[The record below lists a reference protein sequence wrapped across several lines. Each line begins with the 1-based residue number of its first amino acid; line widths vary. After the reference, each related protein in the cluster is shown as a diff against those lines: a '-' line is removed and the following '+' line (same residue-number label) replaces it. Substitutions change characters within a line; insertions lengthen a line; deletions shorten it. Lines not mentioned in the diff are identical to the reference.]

1 MILQIGLTQSG
12 TIASNEAKLERIYS
26 KVLAFEFSNIDSCIY
41 YSELFGKEF
50 TSVISNN
57 TNSLKHP
64 FSLLLKKAYCK
75 IQSSIDSKF
84 RIYSWDT
91 HLGGTMH
98 FYKSVYQWQSNGKVY
113 VSVSTNNEGDAGNYC
128 SKIYSVKIKERLYY
142 LAITNAVFSSKD
154 AMQSISTY
162 SIEANKLQDTAKV
175 FKTSKQYLNSIDVS
189 FDFFSVLDRPE
200 RPVELI
206 RFDEKRKVVLIPVVD
221 ENGKV
226 LKKHL
231 VYALKE
237 AYFQY
242 VGIEADK

>member
-1 MILQIGLTQSG
+1 MILQIGLTQSR
-12 TIASNEAKLERIYS
+12 TIASNESRLERLYS
-26 KVLAFEFSNIDSCIY
+26 KLLAFEISNIDSCIY

-50 TSVISNN
+50 TSVISSNS
-57 TNSLKHP
+57 NSLKYP
-64 FSLLLKKAYCK
+64 FSLLLKKEYCK
-75 IQSSIDSKF
+75 IQTSIDSNF

-113 VSVSTNNEGDAGNYC
+113 VKIPTYNDGDAGNYC

-142 LAITNAVFSSKD
+142 LAVTNAIFSNKD

-175 FKTSKQYLNSIDVS
+175 FKTRKQFLNSIDVS
-189 FDFFSVLDRPE
+189 FDFYSVLDRPE

-206 RFDEKRKVVLIPVVD
+206 RFDETRKVVLIPVVD

-231 VYALKE
+231 VYALKD